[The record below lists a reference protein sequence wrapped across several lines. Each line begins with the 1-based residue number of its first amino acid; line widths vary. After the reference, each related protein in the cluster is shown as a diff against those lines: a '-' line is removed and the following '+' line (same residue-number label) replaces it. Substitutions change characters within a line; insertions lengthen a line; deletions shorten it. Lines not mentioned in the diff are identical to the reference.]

1 MPLAV
6 AHNCSFFECFERRF
20 PCKAEYGISHV
31 VDFELTSCREFYKE
45 YDTFDQ
51 HVRTTIPVD
60 SCVVFANV
68 ANPARGE

>member
-1 MPLAV
+1 MPLAI

-31 VDFELTSCREFYKE
+31 IDFESTSCREFYKE

-51 HVRTTIPVD
+51 QVRISVD
-60 SCVVFANV
+60 CCVVAAQV
-68 ANPARGE
+68 AKPERGE